1 MLVCST
7 MTFLTCTSDIWRV
20 PQILGYPQLSSTW
33 AWDFPWNRSSI
44 YWATPMAKPPDDVGW
59 KARAFCG
66 SHRSVLPKRFL
77 TVIGDSLIG
86 FKNILQDKPVE
97 KDWNESIL
105 LQVVFF
111 FLFPS
116 ISSVIPTKPWG
127 FRGCMAWTKWNCG
140 STPGERNVQC
150 PVQFLCWAP
159 MGKSWCTAFMI
170 YIDIEDRANNI
181 K

>member
-1 MLVCST
+1 
-7 MTFLTCTSDIWRV
+7 
-20 PQILGYPQLSSTW
+20 
-33 AWDFPWNRSSI
+33 
-44 YWATPMAKPPDDVGW
+44 MAKPPDDVGW

-111 FLFPS
+111 FSLQYLQSFPQNPGGS
-116 ISSVIPTKPWG
+116 GVAWHEPSETVDQHPGKEMSSV
-127 FRGCMAWTKWNCG
+127 
-140 STPGERNVQC
+140 QC
-150 PVQFLCWAP
+150 SSSVGRQWENHDVLH
-159 MGKSWCTAFMI
+159 S
-170 YIDIEDRANNI
+170 
-181 K
+181 